1 MEAHPERTWRGGG
14 LPPTLVVCLLLV
26 VGGCDY
32 IPYGGPLFERVA
44 PSTTNIRFSND
55 LTYNNSFNIYTYR
68 NFYAGGG
75 VALGDVNGDGLLDVY
90 LTANQKSNRL
100 YLNRGDFTF
109 EDVTEEAGV
118 GGEMPWST
126 GVSMADVNGD
136 GLLDIYV
143 ANSGPFVEPRRENE
157 LFINNGD
164 GTFTERAQEF
174 GIANVGNSIHS
185 AFFDYDHDGDL
196 DLFVLNN
203 YASKPIKKYNLTKN
217 LRSTNDERGG
227 DRLYRNDDST
237 FVEVTEKAGIYNSE
251 IGFGL
256 GVSVGDV
263 NRDGWMDMYVSNDFF
278 ERDYF
283 YINDR
288 NGGFTEVLADTLS
301 SISTT
306 SMGGDIADLNHD
318 GYPEIFVA
326 DMLPRSEERVKT
338 VADFVGWEQFQS
350 EVDMGYHRKFPR
362 NTLHLNNG
370 NGTYSEIGRYTGV
383 EATGWSWGGLIADFN
398 LDGSREIFVP
408 NGFYRDVTNKDL
420 LVRMNTRE
428 FMRSVVQNNRIN
440 YEKLVQKTPSVPL
453 SNDLFVNQGD
463 LRFANRAAEWG
474 LGEPGFSS
482 GSAYGDL
489 DRDGDLDLVVNNVNA
504 RPSLY
509 RNRTAERH
517 PERSWVQ
524 LALEGT
530 PPNTKGVGAQVEAV
544 ADGRQ
549 FYAQQMPQRG
559 FQSSVDPTL
568 HLGLGS
574 GVSTI
579 DTLKVRWTDGRVS
592 LRTDVDANQRLTLR
606 QDKAQ
611 DRNTGAHR
619 VLPLSG
625 PSEES
630 EPLLEDVTGEM
641 GFNWTHEESTHN
653 DFEQSPLLFHMR
665 STEGPALCVDDA
677 TGDGRAKVYV
687 GGAHGQPG
695 ALFVQSDDQF
705 ERVPQPALTADR
717 TAEDTD
723 CTFVDATGDG
733 RAELYVASG
742 SSEFPAGSPHLADR
756 LYRLNGERLVPLED
770 ALPRPENG
778 HTPTGAVRAADV
790 DDDGDRDLFV
800 GTRLAPHSDSAAYGT
815 PVGGT
820 LLENTGTGAFRD
832 LTDQWAPG
840 LRADALE
847 SAGVTDAAW
856 GDLNGDGAPD
866 LVVAGEWMPLTIFWN
881 RNGRLERADL
891 SRLGLDHTHGWWQ
904 SVALADLNGNGNPD
918 LVAGNHGLNSRF
930 RARPEQPVQMWA
942 GEFGGE
948 EGIEQILALY
958 RGGNGPFP
966 VALRQNLIQRLP
978 YMKARYPT
986 FESYAGE
993 TVPDIFDREVL
1004 DKATRYRSE
1013 QMASVVAWNDG
1024 SGRFRVD
1031 SLPFRAQLAPMY
1043 GLLAAEIDGR
1053 KGKEILMGGNL
1064 DAVKPQAGAYEASHG
1079 VALKEGSSR
1088 TYQEVPTS
1096 ASGFDVAGEIR
1107 ALRSLEHNGQVFFI
1121 VVRNDRK
1128 MKLFK
1133 SNKRYNGDGSKTKYT
1148 RQKIGQ

>member
-1 MEAHPERTWRGGG
+1 MTSDLERAGGAVS
-14 LPPTLVVCLLLV
+14 TVLVACLLLA
-26 VGGCDY
+26 GCGS
-32 IPYGGPLFERVA
+32 IPGLDGGPLFERVA

-75 VALGDVNGDGLLDVY
+75 VALGDVNGDGRLDIY

-100 YLNRGDFTF
+100 YLNRGGFTF

-136 GLLDIYV
+136 GALDIYV
-143 ANSGPFVEPRRENE
+143 ANSGPFVAPRRENE
-157 LFINNGD
+157 LFINQGD
-164 GTFTERAQEF
+164 GTFKERAEEF

-185 AFFDYDHDGDL
+185 AFFDYDRDGDL

-203 YASKPIKKYNLTKN
+203 YASKPINQYDLKNN
-217 LRSTNDERGG
+217 LRNTADERGG
-227 DRLYRNDDST
+227 DRLYRNDGGE
-237 FVEVTEKAGIYNSE
+237 FVEVTRKAGIHNAE

-306 SMGGDIADLNHD
+306 SMGGDIADLNRD

-350 EVDMGYHRKFPR
+350 EVDMGYHRKFAR

-370 NGTYSEIGRYTGV
+370 NGSFSEVGRYAGV
-383 EATGWSWGGLIADFN
+383 EATGWSWGALIADFN
-398 LDGSREIFVP
+398 LDGAREIFVP

-428 FMRSVVQNNRIN
+428 FRRSVVENNRID
-440 YEKLVQKTPSVPL
+440 YETLVQKTPSVPL
-453 SNDLFVNQGD
+453 SNDLFVRQGR
-463 LRFANRAAEWG
+463 LRFVNRADEWG

-517 PERSWVQ
+517 PERSWIR
-524 LALEGT
+524 LDLEGT
-530 PPNTKGVGAQVEAV
+530 TPNTNAVGAQVEAV
-544 ADGRQ
+544 ADGRR
-549 FYAQQMPQRG
+549 YYTEQMPQRG

-574 GVSTI
+574 GVSTL
-579 DTLKVRWTDGRVS
+579 DTLKVRWPDGRVS
-592 LRTDVDANQRLTLR
+592 LRTDVEANQRLTLQR
-606 QDKAQ
+606 ANAR
-611 DRNTGAHR
+611 DRNAAAYR
-619 VLPLSG
+619 VLPSG
-625 PSEES
+625 APAGKS
-630 EPLLEDVTGEM
+630 PMLRDVTGEL
-641 GFNWTHEESTHN
+641 GLDWTHEESAHN
-653 DFEQSPLLFHMR
+653 DFESSPLLFHMR
-665 STEGPALCVDDA
+665 STEGPALCVGDA
-677 TGDGRAKVYV
+677 TGDGAEDVYL

-695 ALFVQSDDQF
+695 ALFIRGDDGRF
-705 ERVPQPALTADR
+705 EEVPQPALNADR
-717 TAEDTD
+717 AAEDTD
-723 CTFVDATGDG
+723 CTFLDVDDDG

-756 LYRLNGERLVPLED
+756 LYQTGEAGRGRLTRMEE
-770 ALPRPENG
+770 ALPPPDG
-778 HTPTGAVRAADV
+778 GYTPTGTVETADV
-790 DDDGDRDLFV
+790 DDDGDPDLFV
-800 GTRLAPHSDSAAYGT
+800 GTRLAPRSETTGYGM

-820 LLENTGTGAFRD
+820 LLENTGSGTFRD
-832 LTDQWAPG
+832 VTARRAPD
-840 LRADALE
+840 LRADELE

-866 LVVAGEWMPLTIFWN
+866 LVVAGEWMPLTVFWN
-881 RNGRLERADL
+881 RDGQLERADR
-891 SRLGLDHTHGWWQ
+891 SSLGLEHTRGWWQ
-904 SVALADLNGNGNPD
+904 SVALPDLDEDGDVD

-930 RARPEQPVQMWA
+930 RARPEEPLRMWA

-948 EGIEQILALY
+948 EGIEQILAVY
-958 RGGNGPFP
+958 RGGEGPFP

-993 TVPDIFDREVL
+993 TVPDVFDRDVL
-1004 DKATRYRSE
+1004 GEAARYRAE
-1013 QMASVVAWNDG
+1013 YMASVVGWNDG
-1024 SGRFRVD
+1024 SGHLRVD

-1043 GLLAAEIDGR
+1043 GLLATDVDGR
-1053 KGKEILMGGNL
+1053 KGPELLMGGNL
-1064 DAVKPQAGAYEASHG
+1064 DAVKPQAGSYDASYG
-1079 VALKEGSSR
+1079 VTLRTDTSR
-1088 TYQEVPTS
+1088 TYREI
-1096 ASGFDVAGEIR
+1096 AAGKSGFSVSGEVRAICALEYEGRKTVLVA
-1107 ALRSLEHNGQVFFI
+1107 
-1121 VVRNDRK
+1121 RNDDSLKAFRV
-1128 MKLFK
+1128 
-1133 SNKRYNGDGSKTKYT
+1133 GDSRAVDRTE
-1148 RQKIGQ
+1148 RAENFEARR

>member
-14 LPPTLVVCLLLV
+14 LSPTLVVCLLLV

-203 YASKPIKKYNLTKN
+203 YASKPIEKYNLTKN

-288 NGGFTEVLADTLS
+288 SGGFTEVLADTLS

-370 NGTYSEIGRYTGV
+370 NGTFSEIGRYTGV

-398 LDGSREIFVP
+398 LDGAREIFVP

-428 FMRSVVQNNRIN
+428 FMRSVVENNRIN
-440 YEKLVQKTPSVPL
+440 YEKLVEKTPSVPL
-453 SNDLFVNQGD
+453 SNDMFEKQGP

-517 PERSWVQ
+517 PERSWVR

-544 ADGRQ
+544 ADERR
-549 FYAQQMPQRG
+549 YYVEQMPQRG
-559 FQSSVDPTL
+559 FQSSVAPTL

-574 GVSTI
+574 GVSTL
-579 DTLKVRWTDGRVS
+579 DTLKVRWPDGRVS
-592 LRTDVDANQRLTLR
+592 LRTDVEANQQLTLR

-611 DRNTGAHR
+611 DRNTGGYRA
-619 VLPLSG
+619 LPSG

-641 GFNWTHEESTHN
+641 GFDWTHEESAHN

-665 STEGPALCVDDA
+665 STEGPALCVGDA
-677 TGDGRAKVYV
+677 TGDGKPEVYV
-687 GGAHGQPG
+687 GGARGQPG

-705 ERVPQPALTADR
+705 EQVPQPALTADR
-717 TAEDTD
+717 MAEDTD

-756 LYRLNGERLVPLED
+756 LYRLDGERFVHVEG
-770 ALPRPENG
+770 ALPRPEDE
-778 HTPTGAVRAADV
+778 HTPTGTVRAADV
-790 DDDGDRDLFV
+790 DSDGDQDLFV
-800 GTRLAPHSDSAAYGT
+800 GTRLAPVSDSTGYGT

-820 LLENTGTGAFRD
+820 LLENTGTGTFRAV
-832 LTDQWAPG
+832 TAQRAPG

-856 GDLNGDGAPD
+856 GDLNGDGTPD
-866 LVVAGEWMPLTIFWN
+866 LVVVGEWMPLTIFWN

-904 SVALADLNGNGNPD
+904 SVALADLDGNGVLD
-918 LVAGNHGLNSRF
+918 LLAGNHGLNSRF
-930 RARPEQPVQMWA
+930 RARPEEPLRMWA
-942 GEFGGE
+942 GAFGGKK
-948 EGIEQILALY
+948 GIEQILATY
-958 RGGNGPFP
+958 RGGEGPFP

-978 YMKARYPT
+978 YIKDRYPT

-993 TVPDIFDREVL
+993 TVPDVFDQKTLERT
-1004 DKATRYRSE
+1004 ARYRAE
-1013 QMASVVAWNDG
+1013 QMASIVGWNDG
-1024 SGRFRVD
+1024 NGHFRVD

-1043 GLLAAEIDGR
+1043 DLLAAEIDGR

-1064 DAVKPQAGAYEASHG
+1064 NAVKPQAGAYEASHG
-1079 VALKEGSSR
+1079 VALEAGSSR

-1096 ASGFDVAGEIR
+1096 ASGFDVAGEVR
-1107 ALRSLEHNGQVFFI
+1107 ALRSLEHDGQVLFI

-1128 MKLFK
+1128 IK
-1133 SNKRYNGDGSKTKYT
+1133 SFRIKKYDRDGSKMKYT
-1148 RQKIGQ
+1148 RQKTGQ

>member
-1 MEAHPERTWRGGG
+1 MESPTERMWWNEG
-14 LPPTLVVCLLLV
+14 LPWLAVCLPLV
-26 VGGCDY
+26 LAGCDY
-32 IPYGGPLFERVA
+32 ISNYGGGPLFERVS

-126 GVSMADVNGD
+126 GASMADVNGD

-203 YASKPIKKYNLTKN
+203 YASKPIERYALEKN
-217 LRSTNDERGG
+217 LRNTNDERGG
-227 DRLYRNDDST
+227 DRLYRNDDGN

-288 NGGFTEVLADTLS
+288 NGGFDEVLADTLS

-318 GYPEIFVA
+318 GYPEVFVA

-362 NTLHLNNG
+362 NTLHLNNR
-370 NGTYSEIGRYTGV
+370 NGTFSEIGRYANV

-398 LDGSREIFVP
+398 LDGAREIFVP

-428 FMRSVVQNNRIN
+428 FMRSIVQNNQIN
-440 YEKLVQKTPSVPL
+440 YEKLVEKTPSVPL
-453 SNDLFVNQGD
+453 SNDMFEKKGSLQFT
-463 LRFANRAAEWG
+463 NRAAEWG
-474 LGEPGFSS
+474 LGDPSFSS

-504 RPSLY
+504 RPFLY
-509 RNRTAERH
+509 RNRAAERH
-517 PERSWVQ
+517 PERSWVR
-524 LALEGT
+524 LTLDGT
-530 PPNTKGVGAQVEAV
+530 PPNTHGVGAQVEAV
-544 ADGRQ
+544 AGGRQ
-549 FYAQQMPQRG
+549 FYAEQMPQRG

-574 GVSTI
+574 GISTL
-579 DTLKVRWTDGRVS
+579 DTLRVRWPDGRVS
-592 LRTDVDANQRLTLR
+592 VQTGVETNQRHTLR
-606 QDKAQ
+606 QAEAKN
-611 DRNTGAHR
+611 RNAGAHR
-619 VLPLSG
+619 VLPADA
-625 PSEES
+625 PVEKP
-630 EPLLEDVTGEM
+630 PLLRDVTGEM
-641 GFNWTHEESTHN
+641 GFDWTHEESVHN
-653 DFEQSPLLFHMR
+653 DFKQSPLLFHMR
-665 STEGPALCVDDA
+665 STEGPALCVGDV
-677 TGDGRAKVYV
+677 TGDGNDEVYA
-687 GGAHGQPG
+687 GGARGQPG
-695 ALFVQSDDQF
+695 ALFIRGDDDRF

-756 LYRLNGERLVPLED
+756 LYQLDGERLTRMEA
-770 ALPRPENG
+770 ALPRPEG
-778 HTPTGAVRAADV
+778 GPAPTGAVRAADI
-790 DDDGDRDLFV
+790 DGDGDQDLFV
-800 GTRLAPHSDSAAYGT
+800 GTRLAPASDDTGYGT
-815 PVGGT
+815 PVGGA
-820 LLENTGTGAFRD
+820 LLENTGTGTFRD
-832 LTDQWAPG
+832 VTDQRAPG
-840 LRADALE
+840 LRADTLK

-856 GDLNGDGAPD
+856 GDLNGDGTPD
-866 LVVAGEWMPLTIFWN
+866 LVVVGEWMPLTVFWN
-881 RNGRLERADL
+881 RGGRLERADL
-891 SRLGLDHTHGWWQ
+891 SSLGLGRTHGWWQ
-904 SVALADLNGNGNPD
+904 SVALTDLDGDGTTD

-930 RARPEQPVQMWA
+930 RAHPEQPVQMWA
-942 GEFGGE
+942 GEFGGKK
-948 EGIEQILALY
+948 GIEQILAVY
-958 RGGNGPFP
+958 RGGSGPFP
-966 VALRQNLIQRLP
+966 VALRQNLIKRLP
-978 YMKARYPT
+978 RIKARYST
-986 FESYAGE
+986 FEAYAGE
-993 TVPDIFDREVL
+993 TVPDVFDRKTL
-1004 DKATRYRSE
+1004 GGATHYRAA
-1013 QMASVVAWNDG
+1013 QMASVVGWNDG
-1024 SGRFRVD
+1024 NGHFRVD

-1064 DAVKPQAGAYEASHG
+1064 EAAKPQAGGYEASYG
-1079 VALKEGSSR
+1079 VALRAGSSR
-1088 TYQEVPTS
+1088 TYQEIPAS
-1096 ASGFDVAGEIR
+1096 ESGFSVTGEARAIR
-1107 ALRSLEHNGQVFFI
+1107 SIKYDGKVIVLVSRNSGTLKVFRFNNKI
-1121 VVRNDRK
+1121 VNRRN
-1128 MKLFK
+1128 
-1133 SNKRYNGDGSKTKYT
+1133 KYSE
-1148 RQKIGQ
+1148 K

>member
-1 MEAHPERTWRGGG
+1 MDAHLGGTWRGAR
-14 LPPTLVVCLLLV
+14 LPVLVVCLLLV
-26 VGGCDY
+26 GGGCDY
-32 IPYGGPLFERVA
+32 LPNYGGGPLFERVA
-44 PSTTNIRFSND
+44 PSTTNIRVSND

-100 YLNRGDFTF
+100 YLNRGGFRF

-136 GLLDIYV
+136 GALDIYV

-203 YASKPIKKYNLTKN
+203 YASKPIKRYNLKKN
-217 LRSTNDERGG
+217 LRNTNDERGG

-278 ERDYF
+278 ERDYL
-283 YINDR
+283 YINDH

-370 NGTYSEIGRYTGV
+370 NGTFSEIGRYAGV
-383 EATGWSWGGLIADFN
+383 EATGWSWGALIADFN
-398 LDGSREIFVP
+398 LDGAREIFVP

-428 FMRSVVQNNRIN
+428 FMRTVVQNNRID

-453 SNDLFVNQGD
+453 SNDMFEKQGPLRFVNQ
-463 LRFANRAAEWG
+463 AAEWG
-474 LGEPGFSS
+474 LDEPGFSS

-489 DRDGDLDLVVNNVNA
+489 DGDGDLDLVVNNVNA

-509 RNRTAERH
+509 RNRATELH
-517 PERSWVQ
+517 PERSWVRLTLQ
-524 LALEGT
+524 GA
-530 PPNTKGVGAQVEAV
+530 PPNTNGVGAQVEAI

-568 HLGLGS
+568 HLGLGP
-574 GVSTI
+574 GVSTL
-579 DTLKVRWTDGRVS
+579 DTLKVRWPDGRVN
-592 LRTDVDANQRLTLR
+592 LRTSVETNQRLVLR
-606 QDKAQ
+606 QAEARAPDTA
-611 DRNTGAHR
+611 AER
-619 VLPLSG
+619 VLP
-625 PSEES
+625 PDAPTES
-630 EPLLEDVTGEM
+630 QPLLRDVTGEM
-641 GFNWTHEESTHN
+641 GFNWTHEESAHN

-665 STEGPALCVDDA
+665 STEGPALCVGDA
-677 TGDGRAKVYV
+677 TGDARDEVYV

-695 ALFVQSDDQF
+695 ALFVRGDDNRF
-705 ERVPQPALTADR
+705 ERVSSPALEADR
-717 TAEDTD
+717 RAEDTD
-723 CTFVDATGDG
+723 CTFVDVDEDD

-756 LYRLNGERLVPLED
+756 LYQLDDDRLTRMEA
-770 ALPRPENG
+770 ALPRPEG
-778 HTPTGAVRAADV
+778 GPTPTGAVRAADA
-790 DDDGDRDLFV
+790 DDDGDQDLFV
-800 GTRLAPHSDSAAYGT
+800 GTRLTPVSTDAGYGV
-815 PVGGT
+815 PVGGA
-820 LLENTGTGAFRD
+820 LLENTGTGTFRD
-832 LTDQWAPG
+832 VTDPRAPG
-840 LRADALE
+840 LRADALK

-856 GDLNGDGAPD
+856 GDLNGDGTPD
-866 LVVAGEWMPLTIFWN
+866 LVVVGEWMPLTIFWN
-881 RNGRLERADL
+881 RDGRLERADL
-891 SRLGLDHTHGWWQ
+891 SSLGLEDTHGWWQ
-904 SVALADLNGNGNPD
+904 SVALSDLDGNGD
-918 LVAGNHGLNSRF
+918 LDLLAGNHGLNSRF
-930 RARPEQPVQMWA
+930 RARPEEPLRMWA
-942 GEFGGE
+942 GEFGGKK
-948 EGIEQILALY
+948 GIEQILATY
-958 RGGNGPFP
+958 RGGEGPFP

-978 YMKARYPT
+978 YIKGRYPT
-986 FESYAGE
+986 FKSYAGE
-993 TVPDIFDREVL
+993 TVPNVFDQKTL
-1004 DKATRYRSE
+1004 GQTARYRAE
-1013 QMASVVAWNDG
+1013 QMASIVAWNDG
-1024 SGRFRVD
+1024 NGHFRVD

-1043 GLLAAEIDGR
+1043 GVLAAEIDGR

-1079 VALKEGSSR
+1079 VALAAGSSR
-1088 TYQEVPTS
+1088 TYQEVPTTE
-1096 ASGFDVAGEIR
+1096 SGFSVAGEIR
-1107 ALRSLEHNGQVFFI
+1107 ALRALEHDGRVLFI
-1121 VVRNDRK
+1121 VARNDRK
-1128 MKLFK
+1128 MKIFK
-1133 SNKRYNGDGSKTKYT
+1133 LNKSHKRDGKKL
-1148 RQKIGQ
+1148 